1 MIKNNINIEEV
12 LKVNL
17 TLPESSLGLEH
28 QNNTFHFLLPIFKIQ
43 NIYGYPEYRGIYY
56 KDKERNS
63 TLDNCIYILLAE
75 SDNNKSLLA
84 ELKANDNFKYL
95 YYAGYNNKD
104 LICCVLQCDKEFIED
119 YNKLVE
125 GKYSK
130 VSNAYIELLK
140 KYTFN
145 KSNLDK
151 LLGICQKNEEFKK
164 TLEEML
170 DLNLDNQE
178 LWIKFEPEREIF
190 KF

>member
-1 MIKNNINIEEV
+1 MIKNNINIEEI

-28 QNNTFHFLLPIFKIQ
+28 QNNTFHFLLPMFKIH

-56 KDKERNS
+56 KDKERKS
-63 TLDNCIYILLAE
+63 SLENCIYILIAE

-84 ELKANDNFKYL
+84 ELKAHNNFKYT

-104 LICCVLQCDKEFIED
+104 LICCVLQCDEQFIED
-119 YNKLVE
+119 YDKLID
-125 GKYSK
+125 GRYSE
-130 VSNAYIELLK
+130 VSNTYIEVLK
-140 KYTFN
+140 KYTYN
-145 KSNLDK
+145 KTNLDK
-151 LLGICQKNEEFKK
+151 LLKICQKDKEFKEIM
-164 TLEEML
+164 EEML
-170 DLNLDNQE
+170 DINLDNQE